1 MNNSINALTEPSSS
15 GPPPPIIDPCS
26 VLSTLDTS
34 PGEVIVGGSSACFTV
49 TGLKV
54 TSTRDAMMI
63 FKACRRGILPRVIR
77 RLHEAEKQM
86 IDAGTIVV
94 FDEREA
100 KMKRWTDGR
109 LWTPSRIVNNFL
121 LYRELDQ
128 KLQPGQEGAAEVGR
142 WARNNRHP
150 ASFGSR
156 KGVFLPKERGLIKR
170 TISLSVPDNE
180 AEYLQTAGDKWKA
193 PSRTHQ
199 QHLVSYSY
207 TEGEAQLPAPDDM
220 EELQF
225 LRLPLLLLKIQKFRR
240 PIRITVTEGDD
251 SGDYDMVETDD
262 DEDGDAIRRN
272 NNGGR
277 HVYGAVAGCLD
288 PSSPS
293 SSSGFVQPPLE
304 LSSPIR
310 NHQPPVTLS
319 NSSLAITPR
328 LPPPPPAEL
337 IGVGPID
344 PSLAFNPDLYSAH
357 MSISTAPVFAYDTA
371 GISYGQHSVAPYY
384 DFTPTGDVMFGAA
397 GDQVLNTVYS
407 QATGLQV
414 PPPEYMDALYGL
426 QQQHYHSHGHCHH
439 YAAQQPHARVF
450 QEHQQGEPVELIH
463 PQTSSSSHVRCHGP
477 TSSSQ

>member
-1 MNNSINALTEPSSS
+1 
-15 GPPPPIIDPCS
+15 
-26 VLSTLDTS
+26 
-34 PGEVIVGGSSACFTV
+34 
-49 TGLKV
+49 
-54 TSTRDAMMI
+54 
-63 FKACRRGILPRVIR
+63 
-77 RLHEAEKQM
+77 
-86 IDAGTIVV
+86 
-94 FDEREA
+94 
-100 KMKRWTDGR
+100 
-109 LWTPSRIVNNFL
+109 
-121 LYRELDQ
+121 
-128 KLQPGQEGAAEVGR
+128 
-142 WARNNRHP
+142 
-150 ASFGSR
+150 
-156 KGVFLPKERGLIKR
+156 
-170 TISLSVPDNE
+170 
-180 AEYLQTAGDKWKA
+180 
-193 PSRTHQ
+193 
-199 QHLVSYSY
+199 
-207 TEGEAQLPAPDDM
+207 GEAQLPAPDDM

-262 DEDGDAIRRN
+262 DEDSDAIRRN

-277 HVYGAVAGCLD
+277 RVYGAVAGCLD

-304 LSSPIR
+304 LSLSSPIR
-310 NHQPPVTLS
+310 NHQPPVTLID
-319 NSSLAITPR
+319 SSLAITPR

-344 PSLAFNPDLYSAH
+344 SGLAFNADLYSAH

-371 GISYGQHSVAPYY
+371 GISHGQHSVAPYY
-384 DFTPTGDVMFGAA
+384 DFTPTGDVMFGVA
-397 GDQVLNTVYS
+397 GDQMLNTTVYS
-407 QATGLQV
+407 QAAAGLQV

>member
-1 MNNSINALTEPSSS
+1 MNNSINALTESSS
-15 GPPPPIIDPCS
+15 SNGPPPIIDPCA

-63 FKACRRGILPRVIR
+63 FEACRRGILPRVIR

-128 KLQPGQEGAAEVGR
+128 KIQPGQEGAAEVGR
-142 WARNNRHP
+142 WAHNRHP

-156 KGVFLPKERGLIKR
+156 KGVFLPKEHGLIKR
-170 TISLSVPDNE
+170 IISLSVPDNE
-180 AEYLQTAGDKWKA
+180 TEYLQTEGNRWRA

-199 QHLVSYSY
+199 QHLIAYSY

-240 PIRITVTEGDD
+240 PIRITMRESDE

-262 DEDGDAIRRN
+262 DEESDAARRSS
-272 NNGGR
+272 GR
-277 HVYGAVAGCLD
+277 RVYGALD
-288 PSSPS
+288 PSS
-293 SSSGFVQPPLE
+293 SSSGLIQPSLE
-304 LSSPIR
+304 LPLSSPV
-310 NHQPPVTLS
+310 HQPPPGALPAV
-319 NSSLAITPR
+319 NNLALTPH
-328 LPPPPPAEL
+328 LPPPPPEL
-337 IGVGPID
+337 IGPPG
-344 PSLAFNPDLYSAH
+344 LAFNPDLYSAH
-357 MSISTAPVFAYDTA
+357 MSISTAPVFAYDSGLA
-371 GISYGQHSVAPYY
+371 PGQHSIAPYY

-397 GDQVLNTVYS
+397 GEHINTTPVYS
-407 QATGLQV
+407 HTAGLQA

-426 QQQHYHSHGHCHH
+426 QQQHYHCHH
-439 YAAQQPHARVF
+439 YPVQQPHARVF
-450 QEHQQGEPVELIH
+450 QEHQQPVELTH
-463 PQTSSSSHVRCHGP
+463 PQATPSSHVRRPGP
-477 TSSSQ
+477 AGSSQ